1 MKTFA
6 AINYRQW
13 QRRNTEKFNSLTKQ
27 QKQEARSKGYYN
39 KGWNKVKQSWQILN
53 QLANNVVDLF
63 TYQLNKGN
71 LSSAI
76 ASSIIELDK
85 VKEVAQSTLKKIS
98 QKQQELDSMAQKS
111 LAKYPLL

>member
-13 QRRNTEKFNSLTKQ
+13 QRRNTEKFNSLSKQ
-27 QKQEARSKGYYN
+27 QKQEARCKGYYN
-39 KGWNKVKQSWQILN
+39 KGWERVKQSWQIIN
-53 QLANNVVDLF
+53 QIANNVVDLF
-63 TYQLNKGN
+63 SYQLNKGN

-76 ASSIIELDK
+76 ASSIMELDK
-85 VKEVAQSTLKKIS
+85 VKEVAQSALKKLS
-98 QKQQELDSMAQKS
+98 QKQQELDIIATKS